1 MGHETPAFSTIRHF
15 KQQKLQTAPEG
26 AVLGT
31 HPSLENTGDIVYL
44 STVLKLYVDLLWSYL
59 VCFYLF
65 IHFFHFYKHSTSLQ

>member
-26 AVLGT
+26 AVLCT

-44 STVLKLYVDLLWSYL
+44 STVLKLYVDLL
-59 VCFYLF
+59 
-65 IHFFHFYKHSTSLQ
+65 